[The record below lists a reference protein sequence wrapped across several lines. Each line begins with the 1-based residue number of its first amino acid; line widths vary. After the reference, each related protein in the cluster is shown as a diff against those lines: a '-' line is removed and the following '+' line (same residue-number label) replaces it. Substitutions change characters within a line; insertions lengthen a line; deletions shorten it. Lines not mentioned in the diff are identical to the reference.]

1 MPAMSVEACPSC
13 RRSLTLHAVRGTIP
27 GTDNKYATRCPQ
39 ARVVVLLPRGITM
52 LDRKFVRQEPE
63 VVRQAILDK
72 NEKADLDRFLE
83 LEAARREQLIRVEEL
98 KAERNAASEAIGKA
112 KKAGEDAEAAVVA
125 MRDVNA
131 RIKELDSGLATI
143 EEELGAVESRF
154 PNLPDDDVPRGG
166 EDQNEIV
173 RSWGDAPEFD
183 FEPRAHWDIAG
194 DLGLMHVEAA
204 AEMSGSGFGLLTGD
218 LARLERALINWFL
231 DVHVEEQGYTEI
243 TAPYLVR
250 DHAVFGTGQLPKLA
264 DDMYQTTTDGLWL
277 IPTAEV
283 SITNFHRD
291 QILEP
296 GSVPRKY
303 VGFSPCFRREA
314 GSAGKDTRGILR
326 VHQFHKVEMVRFTTP
341 ERSEAELEELVGDAT
356 VLLERL
362 GLPYRMLKLA
372 SGDLSFAAAKCYD
385 LEVYSAG
392 VGTWLEVSSCSNFR
406 DFQGRRANI
415 RFREEVKGKPQFV
428 HTLNGSGLA
437 LPRVLISIVENYQ
450 TADGKVVVPEV
461 LRLYMGGIERIG

>member
-1 MPAMSVEACPSC
+1 
-13 RRSLTLHAVRGTIP
+13 
-27 GTDNKYATRCPQ
+27 
-39 ARVVVLLPRGITM
+39 M
-52 LDRKFVRQEPE
+52 LDRKFIRQEPE
-63 VVRQAILDK
+63 KVRQAIVDK

-83 LEAARREQLIRVEEL
+83 LESTRRKRLNEVEEL
-98 KAERNAASEAIGKA
+98 KARRNEASEAIGRA
-112 KKAGEDAEAAVVA
+112 KKAGEDAEEAVAA
-125 MRDVNA
+125 MREVNA
-131 RIKELDSGLATI
+131 RIKELDGNLAQI
-143 EEELGAVESRF
+143 DEELGEVESRF

-166 EDQNEIV
+166 EDQNEV
-173 RSWGDAPEFD
+173 MRTWGEAPDFD
-183 FEPRAHWDIAG
+183 FEPKPHWDIAG
-194 DLGLMHVEAA
+194 DLGLMHTEAA

-231 DVHVEEQGYTEI
+231 DVHVQEQGYTEI
-243 TAPYLVR
+243 NAPYLVR

-264 DDMYQTTTDGLWL
+264 DDMYQTTVDGLWL

-296 GSVPRKY
+296 GVVPAKY

-326 VHQFHKVEMVRFTTP
+326 VHQFHKVEMVRFTTADQ
-341 ERSEAELEELVGDAT
+341 SEADLEDLVTDAT

-362 GLPYRMLKLA
+362 DLPYRVLKLA

-385 LEVYSAG
+385 LEVYSSG
-392 VGTWLEVSSCSNFR
+392 VGQWLEVSSCSNFR
-406 DFQGRRANI
+406 DFQARRANI
-415 RFREEVKGKPQFV
+415 RFRAEAKGKPSFV

-437 LPRVLISIVENYQ
+437 LPRVLIAIVENYQ
-450 TADGKVVVPEV
+450 TSDGTVVVPEV
-461 LRLYMGGIERIG
+461 LRPYMGGTHKIG